1 MNGWMLVRMEQWV
14 GVGEDEMNG
23 WMLVRME

>member
-1 MNGWMLVRMEQWV
+1 MNGWMSVRMEQWV
-14 GVGEDEMNG
+14 GVGEDGMNG